1 MKIPSAEASD
11 PPITT
16 SDDCKNRHTEY
27 LHLRGETKQTGL
39 SCCLIARVIIWRYLS
54 VGLAGGGGQG
64 GGRAHDVLL
73 SLDHRGDVYTY
84 RQWDMTPSTGGA
96 PAGRSLELVT

>member
-1 MKIPSAEASD
+1 MLPYS
-11 PPITT
+11 PG
-16 SDDCKNRHTEY
+16 HY
-27 LHLRGETKQTGL
+27 LAIFISRLGR
-39 SCCLIARVIIWRYLS
+39 
-54 VGLAGGGGQG
+54 GGGGQG

-84 RQWDMTPSTGGA
+84 RQWDMAPSTGGA